1 MLRFFKLN
9 VHRAKNRLLYSSTNE
24 VGSKALSPN
33 QYLIAYVHKAKTF
46 CSVPDEVPVLALK
59 LLELDKEAAAAAAA
73 AAAASTAAAAA
84 ALQGMKYE
92 EKLRI
97 AEAFYQKS
105 LSFLTQRLKNI

>member
-73 AAAASTAAAAA
+73 A
-84 ALQGMKYE
+84 LQGMKYE